1 MTQIFYVGQEIADM
15 LADNIERHLDRYM
28 SGDFLDME
36 SQGGWK
42 IPLTINADVDQLS
55 LLDPTGTPEAEISN
69 SLLVGRILSGLTPA
83 LARENR
89 IWVRLSHIEAL
100 EYTRKRWLKNI
111 NDNEKI
117 SKKIRAHFFAQTLTK
132 CRDDHSIGRLWWN
145 YRIAA
150 MLLPDDPA
158 QALSIFLERADI
170 RSNLIERSRAGGR
183 IPLARAILAA
193 LIANPEVRKN
203 ENAFRTFMKAI
214 NLRAAGLMFELLD
227 QRKLDTIIKSC
238 IERAQNTLSGQN

>member
-1 MTQIFYVGQEIADM
+1 
-15 LADNIERHLDRYM
+15 LN
-28 SGDFLDME
+28 
-36 SQGGWK
+36 
-42 IPLTINADVDQLS
+42 
-55 LLDPTGTPEAEISN
+55 
-69 SLLVGRILSGLTPA
+69 
-83 LARENR
+83 
-89 IWVRLSHIEAL
+89 
-100 EYTRKRWLKNI
+100 YTRKRWLKNI

-117 SKKIRAHFFAQTLTK
+117 SKTIRAHFFAQTLAK

-227 QRKLDTIIKSC
+227 QRKRGYDNQILYRTGPKYTVRPKLDNLAIAPLIASW
-238 IERAQNTLSGQN
+238 L